1 MSERN
6 KRKEI
11 LRSFNPFVRNLA
23 KLGVDNFNKNSEAIG
38 TLNAL
43 VEKCKT
49 YSEHIYQDPPGNYCI
64 NSDISF
70 DADFDDN
77 FDVNKILPLIENIW
91 DEYNEKLSHIMVYK
105 MFTVLKLSLLSKSA
119 ESITTE
125 QIRRIFRLG
134 ENVLKSKIKFI
145 NDQIKTVCSVSDV
158 FSALMCMIENGDFKD
173 LDVPGIF
180 SMLCD
185 ISFDFVDAINDIMT
199 IDRKNYFAPW
209 VLASFVTTSFNSW
222 CHKKDK
228 YRKTDMKNNVTRY
241 VWERAKK
248 TLNNGITEKNIG
260 IAGGM
265 FFVLKTLLGE
275 MLEDKNIVDKDIA
288 NVSIINDD
296 FQEVLKLVANV
307 LKSEYSGEQPLN
319 VAMEILWNIKLSKI
333 TKKQNEQ
340 VDEILKSLGLKFENG
355 EIVIKDKNIFDK
367 LPKNSAI
374 KSAIQMAQDYAIY
387 RYTEEVRNGSKNTN
401 MNKTDDEKESSQGDE
416 TQNANEVKNENERDN
431 KNYKGNI
438 GAEQPNNFQTEEKK
452 GEDEELYNI
461 NPEIKDDD
469 QKIIKA
475 NTQSK
480 ETDKKRTYTN
490 EQILEEIENAY
501 CQNREIDNNI
511 SPDGLCSAI
520 KSSSKRYYHI
530 AMLSSKKYKEIRE
543 NLSLGQRIVIFFC
556 RLLFKWFYLPEKN
569 NTYKQLDSTKNWTE
583 NPSLYPNTISKFPIR
598 NTTQGYGSK
607 TNLDRNNIK
616 RYD

>member
-1 MSERN
+1 
-6 KRKEI
+6 
-11 LRSFNPFVRNLA
+11 
-23 KLGVDNFNKNSEAIG
+23 
-38 TLNAL
+38 
-43 VEKCKT
+43 
-49 YSEHIYQDPPGNYCI
+49 
-64 NSDISF
+64 
-70 DADFDDN
+70 
-77 FDVNKILPLIENIW
+77 
-91 DEYNEKLSHIMVYK
+91 
-105 MFTVLKLSLLSKSA
+105 
-119 ESITTE
+119 
-125 QIRRIFRLG
+125 
-134 ENVLKSKIKFI
+134 
-145 NDQIKTVCSVSDV
+145 
-158 FSALMCMIENGDFKD
+158 
-173 LDVPGIF
+173 
-180 SMLCD
+180 
-185 ISFDFVDAINDIMT
+185 
-199 IDRKNYFAPW
+199 
-209 VLASFVTTSFNSW
+209 
-222 CHKKDK
+222 
-228 YRKTDMKNNVTRY
+228 
-241 VWERAKK
+241 
-248 TLNNGITEKNIG
+248 
-260 IAGGM
+260 
-265 FFVLKTLLGE
+265 

-374 KSAIQMAQDYAIY
+374 KSAIQMAQDY
-387 RYTEEVRNGSKNTN
+387 
-401 MNKTDDEKESSQGDE
+401 DE

-583 NPSLYPNTISKFPIR
+583 NCWKIR
-598 NTTQGYGSK
+598 IN
-607 TNLDRNNIK
+607 
-616 RYD
+616 